1 MEIKVVPFNATIG
14 QSGTTA
20 DIAMQLQL
28 LVDQYSQ
35 EGWEYMRL
43 ESVETFVAPSSGC
56 FGIGAQPGYNKVFN
70 MAIFKK

>member
-1 MEIKVVPFNATIG
+1 MEIKVVPFNASIS
-14 QSGTTA
+14 QSGKTS
-20 DIAMQLQL
+20 DIAIQLQNL
-28 LVDQYSQ
+28 IDEYSVD
-35 EGWEYMRL
+35 GWEYLRL